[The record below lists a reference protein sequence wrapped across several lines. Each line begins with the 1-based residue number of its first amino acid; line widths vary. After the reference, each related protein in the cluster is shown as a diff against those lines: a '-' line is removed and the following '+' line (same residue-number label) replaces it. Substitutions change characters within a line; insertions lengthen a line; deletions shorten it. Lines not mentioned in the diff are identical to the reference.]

1 MQQDRRYAVDWCSM
15 KIGWCS
21 CPTPKNCRCIIESF
35 IIDSS
40 KLPESSSANII
51 MILSYS
57 PPFFS
62 RNLWKE
68 RTCVRRIDLFVF
80 QKLIENDESQ
90 CTLGSGSMTRKPSKR
105 SASPARSHWDTRFCP
120 EALIMCNNIEQKRV
134 QFELKDGFV
143 SILDHSSFAV
153 AKTLS

>member
-1 MQQDRRYAVDWCSM
+1 MLLSNS
-15 KIGWCS
+15 K
-21 CPTPKNCRCIIESF
+21 KCRCIIESF

-51 MILSYS
+51 RILSYS

-68 RTCVRRIDLFVF
+68 CTCVRR
-80 QKLIENDESQ
+80 KKKKNDESQ
-90 CTLGSGSMTRKPSKR
+90 CTLGSGSTTTKSSKR
-105 SASPARSHWDTRFCP
+105 SASPSRSHWDTRFCP
-120 EALIMCNNIEQKRV
+120 EALIMCNSIEQKRV

-143 SILDHSSFAV
+143 SLLDHSSFA
-153 AKTLS
+153 AQTLS